1 MSFNIQA
8 SVIENPTGQILKLP
22 CRFFHAR
29 IDMPTN
35 FSQASVKELERT
47 KRNVFPV
54 IAKEKGED
62 NYEVIL
68 NAHIL
73 EACKQAK
80 LDFVLCI
87 LVDDD
92 MESQLQLEISQV
104 EISRVEI
111 PQVETYKI
119 AKVDLKT
126 ASTKEITEALESIKA
141 DQYGFN
147 RINPL
152 AVSQAIV
159 DYRQKKDIV
168 NLNFITTLKCG
179 IGKTKLP
186 TLARFLEVA

>member
-1 MSFNIQA
+1 
-8 SVIENPTGQILKLP
+8 
-22 CRFFHAR
+22 
-29 IDMPTN
+29 MPTN
-35 FSQASVKELERT
+35 ISQVIIGELKKSE
-47 KRNVFPV
+47 RNVLPV
-54 IAKEKGED
+54 IAKETKED
-62 NYEVIL
+62 HYDVIL

-73 EACKQAK
+73 EACRQAK
-80 LDFVLCI
+80 LDFVWCI
-87 LVDDD
+87 LVDDR

-104 EISRVEI
+104 EISQVEI
-111 PQVETYKI
+111 PQVETHII

-147 RINPL
+147 RINSL

-179 IGKTKLP
+179 VGKTKLP